1 MIIAMLSIVF
11 ITIFIILIG
20 EVCLLLHS
28 HVVSYSRLLTVTI
41 LLRLVSATS
50 CAACLAS
57 HVLLAL
63 LAELFLQ
70 ISHTLAEL
78 ANLAILVV

>member
-1 MIIAMLSIVF
+1 MLSIVF
-11 ITIFIILIG
+11 ITVFIILIS
-20 EVCLLLHS
+20 EACLLLHS
-28 HVVSYSRLLTVTI
+28 HVVGYPRLLTVAV
-41 LLRLVSATS
+41 LLRLVSATR

-57 HVLLAL
+57 QVLLAL

-70 ISHTLAEL
+70 ISYTLAEL